1 LYLTTK
7 WLDWAGAQKSNLNAL
22 LKEPNILGEK
32 FFHFFNPFVLKHIGT
47 NQTNDH
53 TIGLAA
59 IVLPL
64 V

>member
-32 FFHFFNPFVLKHIGT
+32 FFHFFNPFVLNRIGA
-47 NQTNDH
+47 NRTNDH
-53 TIGLAA
+53 ILGLAA